1 MAEIIASFWIAVWVW
16 VVPATLSIGC
26 LAALVELVNLA
37 GGFPWYVWL
46 LFSPSLYLVWLITF
60 LFFCGK
66 TIEPM
71 GRRYPKPR
79 YATLPGAP
87 LGRFRFVMAST
98 MRMGVIYSLPLVP
111 LLEVARWGRRLI
123 FLGYS
128 YSMHFG
134 RSVQGS
140 GKIEDP
146 DLTEIGDRVV
156 LGAGVA
162 IGAHFWNN
170 LRSGKRVYVT
180 APVKIGARATIGAY
194 SLVSLGCQI
203 GEDAIIEPHSY
214 LLPHTEVPAGEVWG
228 GRPAVFIK
236 NRSPREMASTVEA
249 GQ

>member
-1 MAEIIASFWIAVWVW
+1 MAEAIASFWIAVWVW

-26 LAALVELVNLA
+26 IAVFVALVHLA
-37 GGFPWYVWL
+37 GGIPSYFWL
-46 LFSPSLYLVWLITF
+46 LLSPSLYLVWLIAF
-60 LFFCGK
+60 LYFCGK
-66 TIEPM
+66 TIGPM

-79 YATLPGAP
+79 YAILPGAQP
-87 LGRFRFVMAST
+87 GRFRFVMAST

-111 LLEVARWGRRLI
+111 LLEVAKWGRRLI
-123 FLGYS
+123 ILGYS

-134 RSVQGS
+134 NKVQGS

-146 DLTEIGDRVV
+146 DLTEIGERVV

-170 LRSGKRVYVT
+170 LPSGKRIFVT

-214 LLPHTEVPAGEVWG
+214 LLPHTEVPAGEIWG
-228 GRPAVFIK
+228 GRPAVFLK
-236 NRSPREMASTVEA
+236 KRTRESAARADAVR
-249 GQ
+249 